1 MRNWR
6 GSVKSYRSFL
16 HDEVARASQQLAAS
30 SAGESSAAPSEDEG
44 ADPKRGGRRA
54 RGGAALESVPSGK
67 QLMPTTKSASFA
79 EFYSAAVPG
88 RPSGLAR
95 CFQCCVPKSEVLLEM
110 HQ

>member
-6 GSVKSYRSFL
+6 LPVKSYRSFL
-16 HDEVARASQQLAAS
+16 HDEVQRASQQLAAS

-54 RGGAALESVPSGK
+54 RGGATLESVPSGK

-79 EFYSAAVPG
+79 EFYAAAVPG

-95 CFQCCVPKSEVLLEM
+95 CFQCCVPKSEVLMEM